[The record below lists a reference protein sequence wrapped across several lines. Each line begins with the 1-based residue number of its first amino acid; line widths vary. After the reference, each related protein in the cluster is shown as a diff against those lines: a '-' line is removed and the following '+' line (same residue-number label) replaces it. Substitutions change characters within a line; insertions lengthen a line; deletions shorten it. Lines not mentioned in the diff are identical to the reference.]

1 MILFIAIYIIL
12 RYTINCNREFKFPK
26 YFLTKENFMNNSTQF
41 QTIRQV
47 AKLFNLPEYSIRRL
61 VKTGRAPG
69 FFSGNRFYLNVPEF
83 ENQLNSCGGCIENV
97 KNST

>member
-1 MILFIAIYIIL
+1 
-12 RYTINCNREFKFPK
+12 
-26 YFLTKENFMNNSTQF
+26 MNKSTQF

-69 FFSGNRFYLNVPEF
+69 FYSGNRFYVNVPEF
-83 ENQLNSCGGCIENV
+83 ESQLNSCGGCIENV
-97 KNST
+97 KNTT